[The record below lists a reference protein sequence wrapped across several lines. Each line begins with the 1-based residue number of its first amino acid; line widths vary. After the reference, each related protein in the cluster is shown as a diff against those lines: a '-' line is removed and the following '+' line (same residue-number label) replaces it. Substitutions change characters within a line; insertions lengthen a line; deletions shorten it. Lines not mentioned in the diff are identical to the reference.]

1 MKPVRLT
8 LSMLVL
14 ALILSGAPGT
24 ATAEPWQPPEPD
36 ENGWD
41 WIRLN
46 SGEWL
51 GGELELL
58 RDREL
63 EFDSDELDMLKLD
76 WTDVAELRSPRI
88 LTYRF
93 DDLGNFTGPAVM
105 RGDTVAIGTVTG
117 VHRLPR
123 AELLL
128 IMQGHLRERNYW
140 SAKASVG
147 IVTRSGNTDQGDYNS
162 TLRVRRLTPRSRGL
176 FDYAGNYGEVQGV
189 ETINNHNLSAGF
201 DVLVSAGFFLTP
213 LSVNFLRDPFTNI
226 DLKSTVGGGV
236 GYVIARDGT
245 LDWSVGVGGGYQSTD
260 YTSVPAGED
269 MRNETGTVTANTDVE
284 WDLTDDLELLF
295 DYNLQMGVPEVS
307 NAYHHARLTLSFDIL
322 GDIIDLDLS
331 LVWDRVESPQQDADG
346 NVPVRDDLR
355 TTIGIGLDI

>member
-105 RGDTVAIGTVTG
+105 RGDTVAIGTMTG
-117 VHRLPR
+117 VQRLPR

-128 IMQGHLRERNYW
+128 IMQGHLRER
-140 SAKASVG
+140 
-147 IVTRSGNTDQGDYNS
+147 
-162 TLRVRRLTPRSRGL
+162 L